1 MSPLDIILVITIIV
15 GGFVGYKERFIVSLF
30 SLVALVL
37 GVLGGFRLMGAI
49 MVMMGRNY
57 KVDESV
63 LPYVAFGIAFV
74 VITIVVGLL
83 GKIVKAAVQIPWL
96 GPLDPALGSLFGLA
110 RATFMV
116 SILLWIIDSLKVKLP
131 DQWNADSW
139 LQPIISD
146 FALKITNWISAYLPF
161 LRASS

>member
-1 MSPLDIILVITIIV
+1 MSPVDIVLVIIIIV
-15 GGFVGYKERFIVSLF
+15 GGFVGYKDGFIVSLF
-30 SLVALVL
+30 SLVAIVL
-37 GVLGGFRLMGAI
+37 GVLGGFKLMGAI

-57 KVDESV
+57 KVDESL
-63 LPYVAFGIAFV
+63 LPYMAFGIAFV

-83 GKIVKAAVQIPWL
+83 GKIVKAAAQIPWL

-116 SILLWIIDSLKVKLP
+116 SILLWIIDSLRVKLP
-131 DQWNADSW
+131 DHWKEDSW

-146 FALKITNWISAYLPF
+146 FALKITNWLSAYLPF

>member
-1 MSPLDIILVITIIV
+1 MSPVDIVLVIIIIV
-15 GGFVGYKERFIVSLF
+15 GGFVGYKEGFIVSLF

-37 GVLGGFRLMGAI
+37 GVHGGFKLMGAI

-57 KVDESV
+57 KVDESL

-83 GKIVKAAVQIPWL
+83 GKIVKAAAQIPWL

-116 SILLWIIDSLKVKLP
+116 SILLWIIDSLRVKLP
-131 DQWNADSW
+131 DHWKEDSW

-146 FALKITNWISAYLPF
+146 CALKITNWLSAYLPF